1 MSYQALYRVWR
12 PQRFDEI
19 VGQQVIT
26 KTLKNALIT
35 DQISHAYLFS
45 GPRGT
50 GKTSTAKILAKAVN
64 CEHLKD
70 GEPCNECAT
79 CVAINQGSLNDVIEI
94 DAASNNGVEE
104 IRNIRDKAKY
114 APTEASY
121 KVYIIDEVHM
131 LSTGAFNALLKTL
144 EEPPAHVIFILA
156 TTEPHKIPAT
166 ILSRLQRFDF
176 RRISA
181 ADIAAQMKKILES
194 KQVQFDERAVKI
206 IAKSAEGGMRD
217 ALSILDQALSYDS
230 QQLTYESALQVTGSV
245 ARDELQRYF
254 EAVVA
259 GDVSTGLQVVTA
271 TLAAGKDA
279 SQFIED
285 LVDYCQ
291 SLLLYQQDEALVSA
305 DELGL
310 LGDHFQQIAGSL
322 AKHRIYRFVEIMN
335 EVQQQLRFTYHPDLY
350 LDILTVRLSDEQEEQ
365 AAPTAPESAS
375 AYQQL
380 EQQVAQLQQQLQ
392 ALEQRPTSA
401 APALAQAQ
409 SDQPVSKRT
418 VPNNPKAPKP
428 DVNGI
433 FGILDAATKA
443 DLEQYRSNWGALLQL
458 LSVTQRAVLHVARPV
473 AASEAGVVIAF
484 DYGFLYQKAG
494 SDEQL
499 MTALEQGL
507 EQLLGRIPQV
517 YFVPKEEWPTLRQ
530 EYLQQ
535 HPRGGKIND
544 KETSS
549 VAEPQAEQ
557 PVAKSDPTEEPKSV
571 RKAKELFG
579 DELVNVEND

>member
-19 VGQQVIT
+19 VGQRVIT

-64 CEHLKD
+64 CQHLKD
-70 GEPCNECAT
+70 GEPCNECET
-79 CVAINQGSLNDVIEI
+79 CVAINQGALNDVIEI

-114 APTEASY
+114 APTEATY

-144 EEPPAHVIFILA
+144 EEPPSHVIFILA

-176 RRISA
+176 KRISA
-181 ADIAAQMKKILES
+181 TDIEEQLTKILES
-194 KQVQFDERAVKI
+194 KQVQFDDRAVKI

-217 ALSILDQALSYDS
+217 ALSILDQALSYDPE
-230 QQLTYESALQVTGSV
+230 QLTYDSALQVTGSV

-254 EAVVA
+254 EAVLA
-259 GDVSTGLQVVTA
+259 GDVSSGLQVVEA
-271 TLAAGKDA
+271 TLADGKDA

-291 SLLLYQQDEALVSA
+291 NLLLYQQNEALVTA

-310 LGDHFQQIAGSL
+310 LGDNFQKIAQEVDRR
-322 AKHRIYRFVEIMN
+322 KIYQFVEIMN

-350 LDILTVRLSDEQEEQ
+350 LDILTVRLADAEVQPQ
-365 AAPTAPESAS
+365 PAESVPPAG
-375 AYQQL
+375 YQQL
-380 EQQVAQLQQQLQ
+380 EEQVAQLQQQLQ
-392 ALEQRPTSA
+392 SLQQRPVTASVT
-401 APALAQAQ
+401 PAEQTTPA
-409 SDQPVSKRT
+409 KRAI
-418 VPNNPKAPKP
+418 PNSPKAPQP
-428 DVNGI
+428 DMNGI
-433 FGILDAATKA
+433 FGILDAATKSA
-443 DLEQYRSNWGALLQL
+443 LEQYRSNWGALLQL

-473 AASEAGVVIAF
+473 AASDTGVVIAF

-507 EQLLGRIPQV
+507 EQLLGQV
-517 YFVPKEEWPTLRQ
+517 PKVFFVPKEEWPTLRQ

-535 HPRGGKIND
+535 HPRGTQS
-544 KETSS
+544 ETADQQSEQS
-549 VAEPQAEQ
+549 EPTA
-557 PVAKSDPTEEPKSV
+557 EEPKNV
-571 RKAKELFG
+571 RRAKELFG
-579 DELVNVEND
+579 DELVNVEDD

>member
-19 VGQQVIT
+19 VGQRVIT

-64 CEHLKD
+64 CQHLKD
-70 GEPCNECAT
+70 GEPCNECET
-79 CVAINQGSLNDVIEI
+79 CVAINQGALNDVIEI

-114 APTEASY
+114 APTEATY

-144 EEPPAHVIFILA
+144 EEPPTHVIFILA

-176 RRISA
+176 KRISA
-181 ADIAAQMKKILES
+181 TDIEEQLTKILES
-194 KQVQFDERAVKI
+194 KKVQFDDRAVKI

-217 ALSILDQALSYDS
+217 ALSILDQALSYDPE
-230 QQLTYESALQVTGSV
+230 QLTYDSALQVTGSV

-254 EAVVA
+254 EAVLA
-259 GDVSTGLQVVTA
+259 GDVSSGLQVVEA
-271 TLAAGKDA
+271 TLADGKDA

-291 SLLLYQQDEALVSA
+291 NLLLYQQNEALVTA

-310 LGDHFQQIAGSL
+310 LGDNFQKIAQEVDRR
-322 AKHRIYRFVEIMN
+322 KIYQFVEIMN

-350 LDILTVRLSDEQEEQ
+350 LDILTVRLADAEAQPTTPAPPAE
-365 AAPTAPESAS
+365 AAPPAG
-375 AYQQL
+375 YQQL
-380 EQQVAQLQQQLQ
+380 EERVAQLQQQLQ
-392 ALEQRPTSA
+392 TLQQQP
-401 APALAQAQ
+401 APATPASEQA
-409 SDQPVSKRT
+409 SSVKRA
-418 VPNNPKAPKP
+418 VPNSPKAPKP

-433 FGILDAATKA
+433 FGILDAATKPA
-443 DLEQYRSNWGALLQL
+443 LEQYRSNWGALLQL

-473 AASEAGVVIAF
+473 AASDAGVVIAF

-507 EQLLGRIPQV
+507 EQLLGQV
-517 YFVPKEEWPTLRQ
+517 PKVFFVPKEEWPTLRQ

-535 HPRGGKIND
+535 HPRGAQS
-544 KETSS
+544 ET
-549 VAEPQAEQ
+549 AEQ
-557 PVAKSDPTEEPKSV
+557 PAEQSEPTTEEPKNV
-571 RKAKELFG
+571 RRAKELFG
-579 DELVNVEND
+579 DELVNVEDD